1 MIVHIGWDTA
11 VNMGDVL
18 MVLTT
23 ESAKAAPETWAM
35 ILQARREGR
44 FTPCPEEEKAYIL
57 LDEGEKL
64 RVVASAIR
72 PATLLKRMEDPYSF
86 C

>member
-11 VNMGDVL
+11 VSLSRVL
-18 MVLTT
+18 MVLSA
-23 ESAKAAPETWAM
+23 ESAKASPETRA
-35 ILQARREGR
+35 IIQKARREGR
-44 FTPCPEEEKAYIL
+44 FTPCPEEERAYIL

-72 PATLLKRMEDPYSF
+72 PATLLKRMGDPYSF

>member
-11 VNMGDVL
+11 VSMHDVL
-18 MVLTT
+18 MVLSA
-23 ESAKAAPETWAM
+23 ESAKASPETWAM
-35 ILQARREGR
+35 ILKARREGR
-44 FTPCPEEEKAYIL
+44 FTPCPEAEKAYVL
-57 LDEGEKL
+57 LTEGDSL

>member
-11 VNMGDVL
+11 VNMDDVL

-23 ESAKAAPETWAM
+23 ESAKASPETRAM
-35 ILQARREGR
+35 ILKARREDR
-44 FTPCPEEEKAYIL
+44 FTPCPEAEKAYIL
-57 LDEGEKL
+57 LNEGDTL